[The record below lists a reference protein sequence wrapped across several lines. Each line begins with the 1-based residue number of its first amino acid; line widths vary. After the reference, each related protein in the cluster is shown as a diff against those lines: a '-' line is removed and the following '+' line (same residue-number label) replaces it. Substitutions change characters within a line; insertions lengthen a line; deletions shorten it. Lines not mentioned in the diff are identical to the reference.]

1 MNEPFLFQSE
11 AVDQLKR
18 ELAKTRPVVVKKSV
32 AIQVSLKVARIKL
45 SNFNN
50 YQIIRLHRES
60 FLVCFGLILV

>member
-32 AIQVSLKVARIKL
+32 AIQVSLKVARIKF

-50 YQIIRLHRES
+50 YQIIKTT
-60 FLVCFGLILV
+60 